1 MKARR
6 ASRRL
11 LPPAGSVLRG
21 GDLGV
26 WGLGIL
32 ADGVLVLTGKP
43 LGEVE
48 GDADLVGDAGLEL
61 RHLKGMDAGG
71 IVGILRLEAVVV
83 GEGSQTVGN
92 GGVECLLRGDG
103 FKFCHEKTS
112 ILTDAYKNRA
122 EALLRRS

>member
-26 WGLGIL
+26 WGLSSL
-32 ADGVLVLTGKP
+32 ARDWASLP

-61 RHLKGMDAGG
+61 RHLKGMDAGS
-71 IVGILRLEAVVV
+71 IVGILRLEVVVV

-112 ILTDAYKNRA
+112 ILTDAYKKQGGGPA
-122 EALLRRS
+122 SA

>member
-6 ASRRL
+6 R
-11 LPPAGSVLRG
+11 RG
-21 GDLGV
+21 GCCACGLGAAR
-26 WGLGIL
+26 GRFGSLGLEQLGERLGIL

-71 IVGILRLEAVVV
+71 IVGILRLEVVVV

-92 GGVECLLRGDG
+92 GGVECSCVVMGSNSAMRKPP
-103 FKFCHEKTS
+103 F
-112 ILTDAYKNRA
+112 
-122 EALLRRS
+122 